1 MSTTEVHQPGRGPPG
16 LALVMESDVDLR
28 GMICTALLMEGH
40 RVESV
45 VDCAGVLAW
54 CNGGHPAPDDFLL
67 ALGSGAVDP
76 DWERLHATLEDDP
89 TLSQSAV
96 IVLLTIRNGLK
107 FPARARIVQKP
118 FAIDDLLALVASDIA
133 AVSKRRLLS

>member
-1 MSTTEVHQPGRGPPG
+1 MSTTKVRKPGAGPPG
-16 LALVMESDVDLR
+16 FALVMESDVDLR
-28 GMICTALLMEGH
+28 GMICSALLLEGH

-54 CNGGHPAPDDFLL
+54 CEGTHPAPDDFLL

-76 DWERLHATLEDDP
+76 DWETLHAALEDDAA
-89 TLSQSAV
+89 LAQAAV
-96 IVLLTIRNGLK
+96 IVLLTIRNGLT

-118 FAIDDLLALVASDIA
+118 FAIDELMALVASDIA
-133 AVSKRRLLS
+133 SVTKKRLRS